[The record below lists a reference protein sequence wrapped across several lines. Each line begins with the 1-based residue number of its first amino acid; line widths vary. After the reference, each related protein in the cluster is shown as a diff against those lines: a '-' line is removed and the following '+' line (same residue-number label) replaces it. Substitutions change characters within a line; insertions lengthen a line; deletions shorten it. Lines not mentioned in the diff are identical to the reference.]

1 MKYKALKQQFN
12 QSLDTLYDEHESSSL
27 FFIALQKVEACTRMQ
42 FLEMQQQEVPQ
53 SAATA
58 LMAILEELKTGK
70 PVQYI
75 LQEAWFYKMKFKVS
89 PAVLIPRDETEEL
102 VDLIIRDEEIG
113 GKSSQRLLD
122 IGTGSGCIAITL
134 KKKLPWIAVCAMDV
148 SEEAL
153 AIAKINAQDH
163 DVAIQFIL
171 ADVLNYASPE
181 VFDIIVSNPPY
192 VKDDER
198 DAMHKN
204 VLTYEPHIALFV
216 RNDDPLIFY
225 RAIATL
231 ALKNLKQ
238 GGVLYFEINEYLGPE
253 MMALMTSLGFQDIKL
268 HKDLQLK
275 DRMLSCVR

>member
-12 QSLDTLYDEHESSSL
+12 RSLATLYDEYESSSL
-27 FFIALQKVEACTRMQ
+27 FFIALQKVEAYTRMQ
-42 FLEMQQQEVPQ
+42 FLEMQQQEVPE
-53 SAATA
+53 SAVIA
-58 LMAILEELKTGK
+58 LMTILEELKTGK
-70 PVQYI
+70 PIQYI
-75 LQEAWFYKMKFKVS
+75 LQEAWFYKMKFKVN

-102 VDLIIRDEEIG
+102 VDLIIRDEKLG
-113 GKSSQRLLD
+113 GESSKRLLD
-122 IGTGSGCIAITL
+122 IGTGSGCIAIAL
-134 KKKLPWIAVCAMDV
+134 KKNLPSIAVSAMDV

-153 AIAKINAQDH
+153 AVAKINAKDH
-163 DVAIQFIL
+163 DLTIQFIL
-171 ADVLNYASPE
+171 ADVLNYASAE

-204 VLTYEPHIALFV
+204 VLTYEPHTALFV
-216 RNDDPLIFY
+216 SNNDPLIFY

-238 GGVLYFEINEYLGPE
+238 GGRLYFEINEFLG
-253 MMALMTSLGFQDIKL
+253 LVTSLGFHDIKL

-275 DRMLSCVR
+275 NRMLSCVR

>member
-12 QSLDTLYDEHESSSL
+12 RSLATLYDEYESSSL
-27 FFIALQKVEACTRMQ
+27 FFIALQKVEAYTRMQ
-42 FLEMQQQEVPQ
+42 FLEMQQQEVPE
-53 SAATA
+53 SAVIA
-58 LMAILEELKTGK
+58 LMTILEELKTGK
-70 PVQYI
+70 PIQYI
-75 LQEAWFYKMKFKVS
+75 LQEAWFYKMKFKVN

-102 VDLIIRDEEIG
+102 VDLIIRDEKLG
-113 GKSSQRLLD
+113 GESSKRLLD
-122 IGTGSGCIAITL
+122 IGTGSGCIAIAL
-134 KKKLPWIAVCAMDV
+134 KKNLPSIAVSAMDV

-153 AIAKINAQDH
+153 AVAKINAKDH
-163 DVAIQFIL
+163 DLTIQFIL
-171 ADVLNYASPE
+171 ADVLNYASAE

-204 VLTYEPHIALFV
+204 VLTYEPHTALFV
-216 RNDDPLIFY
+216 SNNDPLIFY

-238 GGVLYFEINEYLGPE
+238 GGRLYFEINEFLGLE
-253 MMALMTSLGFQDIKL
+253 MLALMTSLGFHDIKL

-275 DRMLSCVR
+275 NRMLSCVR

>member
-12 QSLDTLYDEHESSSL
+12 QSLATLYDEYESSSL
-27 FFIALQKVEACTRMQ
+27 FFIALQKVEAYTRMQ
-42 FLEMQQQEVPQ
+42 FLEMQQQEVPEN
-53 SAATA
+53 AVIA

-70 PVQYI
+70 PIQYI
-75 LQEAWFYKMKFKVS
+75 LQEAWFYKMKFKVN

-102 VDLIIRDEEIG
+102 VDLIIRDEKLG
-113 GKSSQRLLD
+113 GESSKRLLD
-122 IGTGSGCIAITL
+122 IGTGSGCIAIAL
-134 KKKLPWIAVCAMDV
+134 KKNLPSIAVSAMDV

-153 AIAKINAQDH
+153 AVAKINAKDH
-163 DVAIQFIL
+163 DLTIQFIL
-171 ADVLNYASPE
+171 ADVLNYASAE

-204 VLTYEPHIALFV
+204 VLTYEPHTALFV
-216 RNDDPLIFY
+216 SNDDPLIFY

-238 GGVLYFEINEYLGPE
+238 GGRLYFEINEFLGLE
-253 MMALMTSLGFQDIKL
+253 MLALMTSLGFHDIKL

-275 DRMLSCVR
+275 NRMLSCVR